1 MSVNNKHLREAC
13 HLLLRQQFICPA
25 THPTL
30 FSELRGDEFAQA
42 VCAVLTPLGYQL
54 SWVGDDDSPE
64 VYFCGL
70 TSLQDA
76 GERKYTEAA
85 LVAMRDQISACIRFF
100 QLLDQAGNQQI
111 AVVNGGE
118 LPASRLLTEIESSP
132 PYRDQLRDLQGLA
145 MFSDSRK
152 AKDNSE
158 RLNYVLRAMEQQ
170 GYLVRRSSESSVWVF
185 TGKLAY
191 LQRIMGW
198 LADHHSLTVQQTA
211 STESGSYQESM
222 L

>member
-1 MSVNNKHLREAC
+1 MSVNHKHLKEAC
-13 HLLLRQQFICPA
+13 HLLLRQEFICPA

-30 FSELRGDEFAQA
+30 FSELRGDDFAQA
-42 VCAVLTPLGYQL
+42 VSAVLTPLGYQL
-54 SWVGDDDSPE
+54 SWVGDDETPE

-70 TSLQDA
+70 TSLENVA
-76 GERKYTEAA
+76 ERKHTEAA
-85 LVAMRDQISACIRFF
+85 LVAMRDQVSACIRFF

-118 LPASRLLTEIESSP
+118 LPASRLLAEIESSP
-132 PYRDQLRDLQGLA
+132 PYRNQLRDLQGLP

-158 RLNYVLRAMEQQ
+158 RLNYVLRSMEQQ
-170 GYLVRRSSESSVWVF
+170 GYLIRRSNESSIWVF

-198 LADHHSLTVQQTA
+198 LADHHNLTVHQTSTQA
-211 STESGSYQESM
+211 SGGYQESM